1 MGVVAMSGYVKL
13 ADKDLKRHVD
23 IVKRAKIA
31 RAKLRE
37 QITGRLNQAQ
47 RLLLD
52 TMVPMALELDT
63 MAQQYGQPD
72 FDMTKY
78 MQLQASFRQSFERL
92 QIGSGKRRGYNSA
105 SRGGFDLAGVLD
117 A

>member
-1 MGVVAMSGYVKL
+1 MSGYVKL
-13 ADKDLKRHVD
+13 ADKDLKRHID
-23 IVKRAKIA
+23 PVKRAKIA

-52 TMVPMALELDT
+52 TMIPMALELDT

-92 QIGSGKRRGYNSA
+92 QVGSNKRRGYNGA
-105 SRGGFDLAGVLD
+105 PRGGFDLAGAID